1 MERSCLLST
10 AQGNHPNGHIW
21 KFAVAESKALATL
34 KFTRT
39 LFFVFPSL
47 FYFFFLKDHKN
58 TKTRQNNKNMNAF
71 PLTKRI
77 EPLCPSE
84 ETEWRRY
91 RNSLYYFVTSKNL
104 KLFPNKKLV

>member
-34 KFTRT
+34 KFKRT

-47 FYFFFLKDHKN
+47 FCIFFLKII
-58 TKTRQNNKNMNAF
+58 KTQKQDKNNKDMNAF
-71 PLTKRI
+71 PLTKRT